1 MGTKA
6 DKRARRLAAALD
18 REWWKAWADAWFW
31 IGERYRYRSDPAY
44 KAECDEIKALRAQ
57 GRARARAFVGSL
69 LAMRGLR

>member
-31 IGERYRYRSDPAY
+31 IGERLRYQTDHRYRARVD
-44 KAECDEIKALRAQ
+44 AEHAKRI
-57 GRARARAFVGSL
+57 RARALVGSL
-69 LAMRGLR
+69 LAMGGMR